1 MDWITAIWGISV
13 TVVLICVCIY
23 IMSLHEAISSI
34 YNRLEQVVD
43 TMYSLVKT
51 ILGEEEDKK

>member
-13 TVVLICVCIY
+13 TIVLICVCIY
-23 IMSLHEAISSI
+23 TMSLHEAISSI

-43 TMYSLVKT
+43 TMYSLAKT
-51 ILGEEEDKK
+51 MLGEEDKK

>member
-23 IMSLHEAISSI
+23 TMSLQGTISSI
-34 YNRLEQVVD
+34 YNLLERTVD
-43 TMYSLVKT
+43 IMKT
-51 ILGEEEDKK
+51 ILDEEEDKK

>member
-1 MDWITAIWGISV
+1 MDWITTMWGISV

-34 YNRLEQVVD
+34 YNHLEQVVD
-43 TMYSLVKT
+43 TMYNLAKT
-51 ILGEEEDKK
+51 LLGEEDKK